1 MTGSPA
7 IVLAEKIEQLRSS
20 VTSRSRPCEPSTD
33 SKVEPEPKKQAVWTP
48 PEAETTNWPDI
59 HWLLVKNVLA
69 TFAVKLQPNAPAQQA
84 EAVLPQP
91 PRIAEQ
97 PPDAVLPQP
106 PAITDSA
113 AVAELPLPPPTKA
126 LPPEAELLYPPDT
139 VLTSPV
145 DALPRPPPIVV

>member
-20 VTSRSRPCEPSTD
+20 VTSRRRPCDPSTE

-69 TFAVKLQPNAPAQQA
+69 TFAVKLQPKAPAHA
-84 EAVLPQP
+84 ADTVLPQP
-91 PRIAEQ
+91 PKIAAQ
-97 PPDAVLPQP
+97 LLDTVFPLP
-106 PAITDSA
+106 PATTDSA
-113 AVAELPLPPPTKA
+113 PV
-126 LPPEAELLYPPDT
+126 T
-139 VLTSPV
+139 VF
-145 DALPRPPPIVV
+145 